1 MHTPN
6 EVHNNGLLVFQIVS
20 ERESIGVGDLQR
32 QLRKVAFL
40 DLPHY
45 SRFLIA
51 EIHPYH
57 FPILSFSAF
66 VRPCAVRNNAAL
78 AQAAETHLHTIFRR
92 PIHLI
97 VLIP

>member
-1 MHTPN
+1 MHAPK

-20 ERESIGVGDLQR
+20 ESEPIRVADLQR
-32 QLRKVAFL
+32 QLRKVTFQ

-45 SRFLIA
+45 SGFLIA
-51 EIHPYH
+51 EINSYH
-57 FPILSFSAF
+57 FPILSFSAL
-66 VRPCAVRNNAAL
+66 VRPYAVRYAAAL